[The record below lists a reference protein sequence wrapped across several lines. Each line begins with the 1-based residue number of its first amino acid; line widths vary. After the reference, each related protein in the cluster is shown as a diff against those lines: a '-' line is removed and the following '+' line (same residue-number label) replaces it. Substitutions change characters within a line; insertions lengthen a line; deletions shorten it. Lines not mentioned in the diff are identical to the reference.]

1 MTNMATEAKRSPLTN
16 HQVVDVDVHLRI
28 PLDDLADYCDEPY
41 RSSIKNPTYTPVH
54 RSGWD
59 RYMGG
64 NITKE
69 TLPDADT
76 LNDKVCDRFNID
88 YPIINAFPVLAS
100 VPESDKAVNMM
111 TAYNDYLIEHYLDH
125 YDHFRGL
132 VSVATQNPTAAAEEI
147 DEHATNDQLVGVYVL
162 NSGAHLPLG
171 NPEFDPIYQAAE
183 DNDLH
188 IAFHASAGAP
198 FARDF
203 PIQDNA
209 INRFAATHVLAHPW
223 AHMLTLSSLIVNGTP
238 EKFPDV
244 NFSFLEAGISW
255 VPYMMFRW
263 NKEYSMRRREAP
275 LLERSP
281 EEYIRDSFYFA
292 SQPLGEPNDPSDLK
306 AIIDIIGTD
315 HLMLATDYPHWDFD
329 HPDAFDDHLR
339 RFYAEEEREQ
349 VLARTAV
356 EAFDLDL

>member
-1 MTNMATEAKRSPLTN
+1 MATRGEQSPLTK
-16 HQVVDVDVHLRI
+16 HTVVDADVHLRI
-28 PLDDLADYCDEPY
+28 PLEDLADYCDEPY
-41 RSSIKNPTYTPVH
+41 RSSIKNPTYTPVN

-69 TLPDADT
+69 SLPDAET
-76 LNDKVCDRFNID
+76 LNEKVCEGFNVE

-111 TAYNDYLIEHYLDH
+111 YAYNDYLVEHYLDH

-132 VSVATQNPTAAAEEI
+132 VSIATQDPEAAAEEI
-147 DEHATNDQLVGVYVL
+147 DRMADEDGIVGVYVL

-171 NPEFDPIYQAAE
+171 NPDFDPVYRAAE
-183 DNDLH
+183 DNGLH
-188 IAFHASAGAP
+188 VAFHASAGAP

-209 INRFAATHVLAHPW
+209 IDRFAATHVLAHPW
-223 AHMLTLSSLIVNGTP
+223 AHMLTLSSLIVNGTF
-238 EKFPDV
+238 EKFPDL
-244 NFSFLEAGISW
+244 NFTFLEAGVSW

-263 NKEYSMRRREAP
+263 NKEYGMRRREAP

-281 EEYIRDSFYFA
+281 EEYIRESCYFA
-292 SQPLGEPNDPSDLK
+292 SQPIGEPNDPTHLRS
-306 AIIDIIGTD
+306 IIDLIGTD
-315 HLMLATDYPHWDFD
+315 RLMLATDYPHWDFD
-329 HPDAFDDHLR
+329 HPDALDGHLR
-339 RFYAEEEREQ
+339 RFYEPEDRER
-349 VLARTAV
+349 VLSGTAG
-356 EAFDLDL
+356 EAFGLDV